1 MSKTVDSRVVEMQFD
16 NSQFERNVSTTM
28 STLDKL
34 KRSLKFGDSSKGL
47 DNLSKAAKNV
57 DMNGLGNAVENV
69 RMRFS
74 ALEVMGVTALAN
86 ITNSAVNAGKRIVS
100 ALTIDPV
107 KSGLNEYETKM
118 GSIQTILANTEHQGT
133 TMDDVTAA
141 LDKLNLYADKTI
153 YNFQE
158 MTRNIGTFTAAGVDL
173 ETSVKSIQGIA
184 NLAAVSGSTSQQ
196 ASTAMYQLSQALS
209 TGTVR
214 LQDWNSVVNAGM
226 GGKVFQNALIRT
238 AAMLDGAA
246 NDVEAWQKKN
256 VDSFGSFRDS
266 LTQGAWLTTDVLTK
280 TLEQFTMA
288 AEEGSEEWNNFKKE
302 LMDMG
307 YAEAQAEEILK
318 MANTAT
324 DAATKVKTFTQLFDT
339 LKESAQSGWAQTW
352 ELIFGDF
359 EEAKEFFTG
368 LSDSI
373 GGFINIMSE
382 WRNGIVGSA
391 FDSNWDKLV
400 DKLGKAEIK
409 TSEYEEKIREVM
421 KTHGETDDS
430 IDELI
435 SNYGSLVKAIKAGA
449 VSTDIL
455 KEALS
460 KLGISSSESSEG
472 IAGFVEGLE
481 KIERILGFGSV
492 GEDVKNL
499 QTALEKLG
507 YSVGECSIDGIIG
520 PDTTKAIKE
529 FQEAAGLAVDGIAG
543 PDTLA
548 ALKTAG
554 KKIDDLG
561 ESVDNVDVSYNDLID
576 NITEKGGRELFLEGF
591 TNAIGA
597 LLDIF
602 KIFGNAWSNIFPA
615 ENIQAKLFRAIEG
628 FNKFAASLRLF
639 TEVTDDAGNASTK
652 LTDTGEK
659 ILKTFEGLLAVVDIV
674 TTVFGGPLK
683 FAINVFASILESA
696 GLSILDVTSSI
707 GEVLVNLRDK
717 VDSVIGTITDFIVE
731 NVGKWIEEFKETE
744 FFKTVSGWISDASDT
759 ISEKIGDISEAF
771 ENFSTSSIAQKLESF
786 AGSISSIAGKLR
798 ENKIVGTIVDGVCS
812 AFAKAKEFFS
822 GFKLPEFNLDNLT
835 NFFQNFVKI
844 GEKVEASE
852 GNGIFGLISGFGA
865 HLKDSVISWDWT
877 IFKETALEKFVNFWL
892 KSGDLVKK
900 AFEKGKE
907 VALSIKEF
915 IFGTDDVTLS
925 SILDLAE
932 KFLGIL
938 VLIKTLKLLDTLASP
953 FDNITVALENLAGSL
968 KWKSIGEAFKGL
980 ALALASLTVCILV
993 LSSIKDTNKALAAAG
1008 ILAGLMVVMG
1018 GVITAIAFFTSKMN
1032 GGLDIISAS
1041 ASLLMISGAI
1051 LLMVTALKQIDELNL
1066 NNTGKTFGTLA
1077 LILLALTA
1085 GIKMISKAAGSSFR
1099 SVAAILTLM
1108 VALKMILDVLDAY
1121 DKYDWDGK
1129 RKAINKMTQMLLMLS
1144 LAINIASRGVKQNAS
1159 ASGLAF
1165 LLLAMVISL
1174 RLLLDVMKEF
1184 AAMSD
1189 GDLKRGGIVVAALLG
1204 TMTLMLTAINL
1215 TSKGTVLNKG
1225 QRSIKNFTGL
1235 AMALLAMVGT
1245 IYLLGKMPVETLK
1258 QGGIAAAAIMAFFTI
1273 LITAVAKANAG
1284 LEAGTKAVNHF
1295 AGLAMALVAIVGVI
1309 WLLGR
1314 MPVDELK
1321 QGGLA
1326 VAGIMLLLIGLVS
1339 AIGKSCNGIKT
1350 GTLIV
1355 TFLSIAFLVSAL
1367 AVILYAIR
1375 NLDPDAS
1382 VKHMVALGGLL
1393 LAMSV
1398 AMRSIRNTNGVKA
1411 GELVKW
1417 VGVMVALGGIL
1428 YGLTYVIER
1437 LKEVDPASSIG
1448 NAVALGV
1455 LLNAM
1460 SSALWIMSNSK
1471 SIGRKQLA
1479 TVVLSMTALGAILYG
1494 LTYVIERL
1502 TEVDPISAI
1511 GNVTALG
1518 ILLNAMSAALVIMS
1532 NSKSMDWKQMGTVLI
1547 SMGVLTL
1554 VLLALTGVLH
1564 LMKNIDPINAIGQV
1578 TALSILLNAMSSAL
1592 VIMSSSK
1599 SMDWKQMG
1607 TVLISMGALSAIL
1620 YLLVGV
1626 IHLMKNIDPI
1636 SAIGQVAALSIL
1648 LNAMSSAL
1656 VIMSYAKDVSADALI
1671 GMFGLTAVMYFLVP
1685 VVEKL
1690 QGLKLPIGNAISLSI
1705 LLNAMA
1711 VAMNILGE
1719 AKNVSAGAL
1728 VGMAAMTIVVA
1739 GVAVILAKLA
1749 EMNCTFAVSTV
1760 ISLSIMLIAMSA
1772 VYVILGAT
1780 GGMAGTAVAG
1790 ATGMIEVIG
1799 IIGAVAIAIG
1809 GLMSLIPAETLE
1821 AWKNGLRNFLDFLV
1835 ILAEGLGQIVSGF
1848 VVGFTDGLAEAG
1860 ENLKL
1865 FADSLSEIKP
1875 ETITGVQALCDAI
1888 NALTTANLKDALVNL
1903 LPGDNSLSSFGENI
1917 KAFANCIVEA
1927 ADVLSVITDEDVS
1940 NIKRS
1945 AAAGTALAELNAAI
1959 PRQGGWAQTVLGTKD
1974 LATFGDSIVAFG
1986 ACLVRY
1992 SATVSGQN
2000 IDAEAIKTSAE
2011 AGTALSDLSNSIPR
2025 QGGWAQVVL
2034 GSKELGTFGESI
2046 VAFAKCLVDY
2056 SAIITG
2062 QPIDS
2067 EAILRSAEAADS
2079 LSALNDKLPKQ
2090 DGLWQEIA
2098 GEKDL
2103 TTFGNSLVAFAKG
2116 LLEYSNVAV
2125 QIDDEKIAAITNSG
2139 TAVDE
2144 LIKVMDKVPEDGGWG
2159 DAIFGSKDGQSFGAA
2174 LSSVAS
2180 GIMSYCDVA
2189 STIDEDDIN
2198 AIINSKTAIT
2208 ELGTVLETIP
2218 ENSYYDRTSIFA
2230 LAVGDISS
2238 IAKTIN
2244 SISDAGY
2251 DYTGIYALKAA
2262 ILYLATG
2269 INDIDSDGIVEKYAN
2284 LKTAIMDAITCAE
2297 QMFMLTT
2304 YSYSGI
2310 ESFKEALNN
2319 LAGADIDGVISTFS
2333 GKSEEMVSAISSLIS
2348 SITDGVSSS
2357 TDDVVS
2363 VMESMVGEVVV
2374 AIRSKETEYE
2384 SAGKKLITS
2393 VKNGLQK
2400 DVGLKDAGKSAAG
2413 KAVDGA
2419 ETQEDDMESAGKDL
2433 GSGLVRGINAKQTA
2447 AYNAGYAL
2455 GRKAVQGEKDGQK
2468 SNSPSKLTIQAGK
2481 WLGEGLVI
2489 GIKQMG
2495 NKVYSAGSNLGS
2507 DATKSISNAI
2517 SNIANFVDSDID
2529 VNPTIRP
2536 VLDLSDVK
2544 SGASSISSLLGA
2556 GSSISL
2562 MSDVKSIG
2570 SVMNRRSQNGVND
2583 DVISAIDKLRK
2594 DVGNI
2599 STPSYNIGGITYDD
2613 GSNVSEAIKTLIR
2626 VAKIER
2632 RV

>member
-373 GGFINIMSE
+373 GGFLNIMSE

-400 DKLGKAEIK
+400 DKLGKVNIK

-472 IAGFVEGLE
+472 IAGFIEGLE

-492 GEDVKNL
+492 GDDVKNL
-499 QTALEKLG
+499 QTALEELG

-554 KKIDDLG
+554 NKIDDLG

-597 LLDIF
+597 LLDVL

-615 ENIQAKLFRAIEG
+615 ENIQVKLFRAIEG

-683 FAINVFASILESA
+683 FAIKIFASILKSA

-717 VDSVIGTITDFIVE
+717 VDSVIGAITDFIVE

-786 AGSISSIAGKLR
+786 AASISSIAGKLR

-812 AFAKAKEFFS
+812 AFANAKEFFS

-865 HLKDSVISWDWT
+865 HLKDNVISWDWT
-877 IFKETALEKFVNFWL
+877 VFKETALEKFVNFWL

-953 FDNITVALENLAGSL
+953 FDNITGALENLAGSL

-980 ALALASLTVCILV
+980 ALALASLTICILI
-993 LSSIKDTNKALAAAG
+993 LSNIKDTKKALTAAG

-1032 GGLDIISAS
+1032 GGLNIISAS

-1099 SVAAILTLM
+1099 SVATILTLM

-1129 RKAINKMTQMLLMLS
+1129 RKAIDKMTQMLLMLS

-1174 RLLLDVMKEF
+1174 RLLIDVMKEF
-1184 AAMSD
+1184 AAMND
-1189 GDLKRGGIVVAALLG
+1189 DDLKRGGIVVAALLG
-1204 TMTLMLTAINL
+1204 TMTLMLSAINL

-1225 QRSIKNFTGL
+1225 QRSINNFTGL
-1235 AMALLAMVGT
+1235 ALALLTMVGT
-1245 IYLLGKMPVETLK
+1245 IYLLGKMPVENLK

-1273 LITAVAKANAG
+1273 LITAIAKANAG
-1284 LEAGTKAVNHF
+1284 LKAGTKAVNHF
-1295 AGLAMALVAIVGVI
+1295 TGLALALLAVVGVI
-1309 WLLGR
+1309 WVLGR

-1326 VAGIMLLLIGLVS
+1326 VAGILLLLTGLIA
-1339 AIGKSCNGIKT
+1339 AIGKTCSGIKT
-1350 GTLIV
+1350 GSIIAMLGV
-1355 TFLSIAFLVSAL
+1355 LSAVIIAL
-1367 AVILYAIR
+1367 AVVLWR
-1375 NLDPDAS
+1375 MEGLDAD
-1382 VKHMVALGGLL
+1382 KNIKNMLALGGLL
-1393 LAMSV
+1393 MAMSV
-1398 AMRSIRNTNGVKA
+1398 AMRAISTNNLKVGDLLKWA
-1411 GELVKW
+1411 GGMIV
-1417 VGVMVALGGIL
+1417 LGGLLFALSFVLEQINKL
-1428 YGLTYVIER
+1428 
-1437 LKEVDPASSIG
+1437 DPISSIG
-1448 NAVALGV
+1448 NATALGV
-1455 LLNAM
+1455 LLMAM
-1460 SSALWIMSNSK
+1460 SGAL
-1471 SIGRKQLA
+1471 
-1479 TVVLSMTALGAILYG
+1479 AILGKIDFNKADIGKAIGGMAGLVIILVG
-1494 LTYVIERL
+1494 LTFVIGLMEDI
-1502 TEVDPISAI
+1502 DPAKAI
-1511 GNVTALG
+1511 GNVTALS
-1518 ILLNAMSAALVIMS
+1518 IMINAMASAMLIIGQIKSVSKNALKGMA
-1532 NSKSMDWKQMGTVLI
+1532 
-1547 SMGVLTL
+1547 VLTAVIL
-1554 VLLALTGVLH
+1554 GIAVVLNYMQG
-1564 LMKNIDPINAIGQV
+1564 IDPVAAIGQV
-1578 TALSILLNAMSSAL
+1578 TALSILINAMSSALLILSQSKTIGNDALIGLGAMVLVLACLAPILTEFQNIEVPIGKVIALSIMLNAMSSAL
-1592 VIMSSSK
+1592 LILSQSK
-1599 SMDWKQMG
+1599 TIGDDALFGMIAMDA
-1607 TVLISMGALSAIL
+1607 VLL
-1620 YLLVGV
+1620 LLVPTLQRLNG
-1626 IHLMKNIDPI
+1626 ITIPI
-1636 SAIGQVAALSIL
+1636 
-1648 LNAMSSAL
+1648 
-1656 VIMSYAKDVSADALI
+1656 
-1671 GMFGLTAVMYFLVP
+1671 
-1685 VVEKL
+1685 E
-1690 QGLKLPIGNAISLSI
+1690 NAISLSI

-1711 VAMNILGE
+1711 AAMWILGNTKSVSIE
-1719 AKNVSAGAL
+1719 ALG
-1728 VGMAAMTIVVA
+1728 GMMVMSVVVLLL
-1739 GVAVILAKLA
+1739 GSVLGILSN
-1749 EMNCTFAVSTV
+1749 MNCDIAISTAVS
-1760 ISLSIMLIAMSA
+1760 LSVMLIAMSV
-1772 VYVILGAT
+1772 VYGILGAT

-1790 ATGMIEVIG
+1790 AIGMVEVIG
-1799 IIGAVAIAIG
+1799 ILGAVCIAIG
-1809 GLMSLIPAETLE
+1809 GLMSLIPAETIE
-1821 AWKNGLRNFLDFLV
+1821 SWKNGLQTFLDFLV

-1865 FADSLSEIKP
+1865 FANSLSGISP
-1875 ETITGVQALCDAI
+1875 ETVTGVQALCDAI
-1888 NALTTANLKDALVNL
+1888 SALTTANLKDALVNL
-1903 LPGDNSLSSFGENI
+1903 LPGDNSLSTFGENI
-1917 KAFANCIVEA
+1917 AAFASCIKDAAATLVDITD
-1927 ADVLSVITDEDVS
+1927 ADVE
-1940 NIKRS
+1940 NIKRG
-1945 AAAGTALAELNAAI
+1945 ATAGMALADLNAAI
-1959 PRQGGWAQTVLGTKD
+1959 PRQGGWAQDILGSKD
-1974 LATFGDSIVAFG
+1974 LSTFGESIVAFA

-1992 SATVSGQN
+1992 SATVSGQS
-2000 IDAEAIKTSAE
+2000 IDAAAIEASAQ
-2011 AGTALSDLSNSIPR
+2011 AGTALADLNSSIPR
-2025 QGGWAQVVL
+2025 QGGWAQDVL
-2034 GSKELGTFGESI
+2034 GAQDLGTFGQSI

-2056 SAIITG
+2056 SAIVTG
-2062 QPIDS
+2062 QTIDK
-2067 EAILRSAEAADS
+2067 EAITKSADAGMALAD
-2079 LSALNDKLPKQ
+2079 LNDAIPKQ
-2090 DGLWQEIA
+2090 GGWWQEIA
-2098 GEKDL
+2098 GEKDIGE
-2103 TTFGNSLVAFAKG
+2103 FGSKLVSFAKG
-2116 LLEYSNVAV
+2116 LLDYSNVAI
-2125 QIDDEKIAAITNSG
+2125 QIDETKVEAIKNSG
-2139 TAVDE
+2139 TAIDE
-2144 LIKVMDKVPEDGGWG
+2144 LVKVMDKIPSDDGWFGK
-2159 DAIFGSKDGQSFGAA
+2159 IFGEQDGESFGAA
-2174 LSSVAS
+2174 LSSVAG
-2180 GIMSYCDVA
+2180 GIKSYCNVA
-2189 STIDEDDIN
+2189 STIDEDDLTSIQ
-2198 AIINSKTAIT
+2198 NSGSAIT
-2208 ELGTVLETIP
+2208 KLGEVLNNIP
-2218 ENSYYDRTSIFA
+2218 EVENSEKTTTFVSA
-2230 LAVGDISS
+2230 ATNIST
-2238 IAKTIN
+2238 IASMIN
-2244 SISDAGY
+2244 SITAAAY
-2251 DYTGIYALKAA
+2251 DYTGLDTLKIAIKALSDMVSE
-2262 ILYLATG
+2262 
-2269 INDIDSDGIVEKYAN
+2269 INSTSTADEYAN
-2284 LKTAIMDAITCAE
+2284 LKTAITDAVACADK
-2297 QMFMLTT
+2297 MFMLST
-2304 YSYSGI
+2304 YSYTGI
-2310 ESFKEALNN
+2310 DSFKEALAN
-2319 LAGADIDGVISTFS
+2319 LAGSDVDGVISTFS
-2333 GKSEEMVSAISSLIS
+2333 GKAEEMSSSVSVLIAA
-2348 SITDGVSSS
+2348 ITDGITSGTDGVVDAMETLVKKVLDTAKNKSSDFKS
-2357 TDDVVS
+2357 A
-2363 VMESMVGEVVV
+2363 GEKL
-2374 AIRSKETEYE
+2374 IRSFKT
-2384 SAGKKLITS
+2384 
-2393 VKNGLQK
+2393 GLNK
-2400 DVGLKDAGKSAAG
+2400 DVGLNGAGETQAG
-2413 KAVDGA
+2413 NAVDGA
-2419 ETQEDDMESAGKDL
+2419 SSQIYGMESAGKDL

-2455 GRKAVQGEKDGQK
+2455 GQKAVQGEKDGQK

-2529 VNPTIRP
+2529 INPTIRP

-2544 SGASSISSLLGA
+2544 SGASSIGRLLGA
-2556 GSSISL
+2556 GSSIGL

-2583 DVISAIDKLRK
+2583 DVISAIDNLRR
-2594 DVGNI
+2594 DVGKI

-2626 VAKIER
+2626 VAKIEG

>member
-107 KSGLNEYETKM
+107 KSGLDEYETKM

-226 GGKVFQNALIRT
+226 GGKVFQSALIRT

-246 NDVEAWQKKN
+246 DDVEAWQKKN

-288 AEEGSEEWNNFKKE
+288 AEEGSEEWKSFKKE

-373 GGFINIMSE
+373 GGFLNIMSE
-382 WRNGIVGSA
+382 WRNSIVGSA

-449 VSTDIL
+449 VSTDVL

-492 GEDVKNL
+492 GDDVKNL

-561 ESVDNVDVSYNDLID
+561 ESVDDVDISYNDLID

-597 LLDIF
+597 LLDVL
-602 KIFGNAWSNIFPA
+602 KIFGKAWSNIFPA
-615 ENIQAKLFRAIEG
+615 ENIQVKLFRAIKG

-683 FAINVFASILESA
+683 FAIKIFARILENA

-707 GEVLVNLRDK
+707 CEVLVNLRDK
-717 VDSVIGTITDFIVE
+717 VDSVIGAITDFIVE

-759 ISEKIGDISEAF
+759 ISEKIGSISEAF

-865 HLKDSVISWDWT
+865 HLKDNVISWDWT
-877 IFKETALEKFVNFWL
+877 VFKETALEKFVNFWL

-953 FDNITVALENLAGSL
+953 FNNITGALENLAGSL

-980 ALALASLTVCILV
+980 AWALASLTACILV

-1018 GVITAIAFFTSKMN
+1018 GVITAIAFFTRKMN

-1129 RKAINKMTQMLLMLS
+1129 RKAIDKMTQMLLMLS

-1165 LLLAMVISL
+1165 LLLSMVISL
-1174 RLLLDVMKEF
+1174 RLLLDVVKEF

-1189 GDLKRGGIVVAALLG
+1189 DDLKRGGIVVAALLG
-1204 TMTLMLTAINL
+1204 TMTLMLSAINL

-1225 QRSIKNFTGL
+1225 QRSINNFTGL
-1235 AMALLAMVGT
+1235 ALALLTMVGT

-1258 QGGIAAAAIMAFFTI
+1258 QGGIAAAAIMTFFTI

-1284 LEAGTKAVNHF
+1284 LQAGTKAVNHF
-1295 AGLAMALVAIVGVI
+1295 TGLALALLAVVGVI
-1309 WLLGR
+1309 WVLGR

-1326 VAGIMLLLIGLVS
+1326 VAGILLLLTGLIA
-1339 AIGKSCNGIKT
+1339 AIGKTCSGIKT
-1350 GTLIV
+1350 GSIIV
-1355 TFLSIAFLVSAL
+1355 MLGVLSAVIIAL
-1367 AVILYAIR
+1367 AVVLWQMEG
-1375 NLDPDAS
+1375 LDAD
-1382 VKHMVALGGLL
+1382 KNIKNMLALGGLL
-1393 LAMSV
+1393 MAMSV
-1398 AMRSIRNTNGVKA
+1398 AMRAISTNDLKVGDLLKWA
-1411 GELVKW
+1411 GGMIV
-1417 VGVMVALGGIL
+1417 LGGLLFALSSVLEQINEL
-1428 YGLTYVIER
+1428 
-1437 LKEVDPASSIG
+1437 DPLSSIG
-1448 NAVALGV
+1448 NVTALGV
-1455 LLNAM
+1455 LLMAMSGALAILGKIDFNKADIGKAMGGMAGLVIILVGLTFVIDLMEDIDPAKAIGNVSALSIMLNAMASAMLILGQIKSVSKNALKGVAVLTGVTAGIALILNYMQGIDPAKAIGNVTALSIMINAMASAMLILGQIKSVSKNALKGVAVLTGVMAGIAIILNYMQGIDPAKAIGQVIALSIMLNAM
-1460 SSALWIMSNSK
+1460 SSALLILSQSK
-1471 SIGRKQLA
+1471 
-1479 TVVLSMTALGAILYG
+1479 T
-1494 LTYVIERL
+1494 
-1502 TEVDPISAI
+1502 I
-1511 GNVTALG
+1511 GNDALFG
-1518 ILLNAMSAALVIMS
+1518 MIAMDA
-1532 NSKSMDWKQMGTVLI
+1532 
-1547 SMGVLTL
+1547 
-1554 VLLALTGVLH
+1554 VLL
-1564 LMKNIDPINAIGQV
+1564 
-1578 TALSILLNAMSSAL
+1578 
-1592 VIMSSSK
+1592 
-1599 SMDWKQMG
+1599 
-1607 TVLISMGALSAIL
+1607 
-1620 YLLVGV
+1620 LLVPT
-1626 IHLMKNIDPI
+1626 LKR
-1636 SAIGQVAALSIL
+1636 
-1648 LNAMSSAL
+1648 LNG
-1656 VIMSYAKDVSADALI
+1656 ITI
-1671 GMFGLTAVMYFLVP
+1671 
-1685 VVEKL
+1685 
-1690 QGLKLPIGNAISLSI
+1690 PIGNAISLSI

-1711 VAMNILGE
+1711 AAMWILGNT
-1719 AKNVSAGAL
+1719 KSVSVKAL
-1728 VGMAAMTIVVA
+1728 GGMMVMSVVVLLLGSVLA
-1739 GVAVILAKLA
+1739 ILSNMVCNIAI
-1749 EMNCTFAVSTV
+1749 STA
-1760 ISLSIMLIAMSA
+1760 ISLSVMLIAMSV
-1772 VYVILGAT
+1772 VYGILGAT

-1790 ATGMIEVIG
+1790 AIGMVEVIG
-1799 IIGAVAIAIG
+1799 ILGAVCIAIG
-1809 GLMSLIPAETLE
+1809 GLMSLIPAETIE
-1821 AWKNGLRNFLDFLV
+1821 SWKNGLQTFLDFLV

-1865 FADSLSEIKP
+1865 FANSLSGISP
-1875 ETITGVQALCDAI
+1875 ETVTGVQALCDAI
-1888 NALTTANLKDALVNL
+1888 SALTAANLKDALVNL
-1903 LPGDNSLSSFGENI
+1903 LPGDNSLSTFGENI
-1917 KAFANCIVEA
+1917 AAFATCIKDAAATLVDITD
-1927 ADVLSVITDEDVS
+1927 ADVE
-1940 NIKRS
+1940 NIKRG
-1945 AAAGTALAELNAAI
+1945 ATAGMALADLNAAI
-1959 PRQGGWAQTVLGTKD
+1959 PRQGGWAQDILGSKD
-1974 LATFGDSIVAFG
+1974 LSTFGESIVAFAG
-1986 ACLVRY
+1986 CLVRY
-1992 SATVSGQN
+1992 SATISGQS
-2000 IDAEAIKTSAE
+2000 IDTAAIEASAQ
-2011 AGTALSDLSNSIPR
+2011 AGTALADLNSSIPR
-2025 QGGWAQVVL
+2025 QGGWAQDVL
-2034 GSKELGTFGESI
+2034 GAQDLGTFGQSI

-2056 SAIITG
+2056 SAIVTG
-2062 QPIDS
+2062 QTIDK
-2067 EAILRSAEAADS
+2067 EAITQSADAGMALAD
-2079 LSALNDKLPKQ
+2079 LNDAIPKQ
-2090 DGLWQEIA
+2090 DGWWQEIA
-2098 GEKDL
+2098 GEKDIGE
-2103 TTFGNSLVAFAKG
+2103 FGNKLVSFAKG
-2116 LLEYSNVAV
+2116 LLDYSNVAV
-2125 QIDDEKIAAITNSG
+2125 QIDDTKIEAIKNSG
-2139 TAVDE
+2139 TAIDE
-2144 LIKVMDKVPEDGGWG
+2144 LVKVMNKIPSDDGWFGK
-2159 DAIFGSKDGQSFGAA
+2159 IFGEQDGESFGSA
-2174 LSSVAS
+2174 LSSVAG
-2180 GIMSYCDVA
+2180 GIKSYCDVA
-2189 STIDEDDIN
+2189 STIDEDDIA
-2198 AIINSKTAIT
+2198 AIQNSGGAIT
-2208 ELGTVLETIP
+2208 KLGEVLNNIP
-2218 ENSYYDRTSIFA
+2218 EVENSEKTTTFVSA
-2230 LAVGDISS
+2230 ATDISS
-2238 IAKTIN
+2238 IASMIN
-2244 SISDAGY
+2244 SITAAAY
-2251 DYTGIYALKAA
+2251 DYTGLDTLKTA
-2262 ILYLATG
+2262 IKTLSDMVFE
-2269 INDIDSDGIVEKYAN
+2269 INSTSITDKYAN
-2284 LKTAIMDAITCAE
+2284 LKTAITDAVACADK
-2297 QMFMLTT
+2297 MFMLST
-2304 YSYSGI
+2304 YSYTGVD
-2310 ESFKEALNN
+2310 SFKEALTN
-2319 LAGADIDGVISTFS
+2319 LAGADVDGVISTFS
-2333 GKSEEMVSAISSLIS
+2333 GKAEEMSSSVSALIAA
-2348 SITDGVSSS
+2348 ITDGITSG
-2357 TDDVVS
+2357 TDGIVDT
-2363 VMESMVGEVVV
+2363 METLVNKVLDT
-2374 AIRSKETEYE
+2374 AKSKTSDFK
-2384 SAGKKLITS
+2384 SAGEKLISGFKT
-2393 VKNGLQK
+2393 GLKK
-2400 DVGLKDAGKSAAG
+2400 DVGLNGAGETQAG
-2413 KAVDGA
+2413 NAVDGA
-2419 ETQEDDMESAGKDL
+2419 SSQIYGMESAGKDL

-2455 GRKAVQGEKDGQK
+2455 GQKAVQGEKDGQK

-2507 DATKSISNAI
+2507 DATKSISSAI
-2517 SNIANFVDSDID
+2517 SQISDVVDSDMD
-2529 VNPTIRP
+2529 VQPTIRP
-2536 VLDLSDVK
+2536 VLDLSDIK
-2544 SGASSISSLLGA
+2544 SRAGSISSILGA
-2556 GSSISL
+2556 GSSIGL
-2562 MSDVKSIG
+2562 MSNVKSIG
-2570 SVMNRRSQNGVND
+2570 SAMNGRSQNGANS
-2583 DVISAIDKLRK
+2583 DVVSAIDKLRGEL
-2594 DVGNI
+2594 GNI
-2599 STPSYNIGGITYDD
+2599 GGTSYNINGITYDD
-2613 GSNVSEAIKTLIR
+2613 GSNISDAVKVLVRA
-2626 VAKIER
+2626 AKIGK

>member
-34 KRSLKFGDSSKGL
+34 KQSLKFGDSSKGL

-57 DMNGLGNAVENV
+57 DMNGLGNAVESV

-141 LDKLNLYADKTI
+141 LDELNLYADKTI

-173 ETSVKSIQGIA
+173 ETSVKSIKGIA

-226 GGKVFQNALIRT
+226 GGKVFQSALIRT

-246 NDVEAWQKKN
+246 DDVEAWQKKN

-373 GGFINIMSE
+373 GGFLNIMSE

-400 DKLGKAEIK
+400 DKLGKAKIK

-472 IAGFVEGLE
+472 IASFVEGLE

-492 GEDVKNL
+492 GDDVKNL

-520 PDTTKAIKE
+520 TDTTKAIKE

-554 KKIDDLG
+554 EKIDDLG

-597 LLDIF
+597 LLDVL
-602 KIFGNAWSNIFPA
+602 KIFGKAWSNIFPA
-615 ENIQAKLFRAIEG
+615 ENIQVKLFRAIEG
-628 FNKFAASLRLF
+628 FSKFAASLRLF

-659 ILKTFEGLLAVVDIV
+659 ILKTFKGLLAVVDIV

-683 FAINVFASILESA
+683 FAIKIFARILENA

-731 NVGKWIEEFKETE
+731 NVGKCIEEFKETE

-771 ENFSTSSIAQKLESF
+771 ENFSTTSIAQKLESF

-865 HLKDSVISWDWT
+865 HLKDNVISWDWT
-877 IFKETALEKFVNFWL
+877 VFKETALEKFVNFWL

-953 FDNITVALENLAGSL
+953 FDNITGALENLAGSL

-980 ALALASLTVCILV
+980 AWALASLTACILV

-1018 GVITAIAFFTSKMN
+1018 GVITAIAFFTRKMN

-1129 RKAINKMTQMLLMLS
+1129 RKAIDKMTQMLLMLS

-1174 RLLLDVMKEF
+1174 RLLLNVMKEF

-1189 GDLKRGGIVVAALLG
+1189 DDLKRGGIVVAALLG

-1225 QRSIKNFTGL
+1225 QRSINNFTGL
-1235 AMALLAMVGT
+1235 ALALLTMVGT

-1284 LEAGTKAVNHF
+1284 LQAGTKAVNHF
-1295 AGLAMALVAIVGVI
+1295 TGLALALLAVVGVI
-1309 WLLGR
+1309 WVLGR

-1326 VAGIMLLLIGLVS
+1326 VAGILLLLTGLIS
-1339 AIGKSCNGIKT
+1339 AIGKTCSGIKT
-1350 GTLIV
+1350 GSIISMLGV
-1355 TFLSIAFLVSAL
+1355 LSAVIIAL
-1367 AVILYAIR
+1367 AVVLWR
-1375 NLDPDAS
+1375 MEGLDADKSIKNMLAF
-1382 VKHMVALGGLL
+1382 GGLL
-1393 LAMSV
+1393 MAMSV
-1398 AMRSIRNTNGVKA
+1398 AMRAISTNNLKVGDLLKWA
-1411 GELVKW
+1411 GGMIV
-1417 VGVMVALGGIL
+1417 LGGLLFALSFVLEQINEL
-1428 YGLTYVIER
+1428 
-1437 LKEVDPASSIG
+1437 DPLSSIG
-1448 NAVALGV
+1448 NATALGV
-1455 LLNAM
+1455 LLMAM
-1460 SSALWIMSNSK
+1460 SGAL
-1471 SIGRKQLA
+1471 
-1479 TVVLSMTALGAILYG
+1479 AILGKIDFNKADIGKAIGGMAGLVIILVG
-1494 LTYVIERL
+1494 LTFVIGLIEDI
-1502 TEVDPISAI
+1502 DPAKAI
-1511 GNVTALG
+1511 GNVTALS
-1518 ILLNAMSAALVIMS
+1518 IMINAMASAMLILGQIKSVSKNALKGV
-1532 NSKSMDWKQMGTVLI
+1532 TV
-1547 SMGVLTL
+1547 
-1554 VLLALTGVLH
+1554 LTGVMAGIALI
-1564 LMKNIDPINAIGQV
+1564 LNYMQGVDPAKAIGQV
-1578 TALSILLNAMSSAL
+1578 TALSIMLNAMSSAL
-1592 VIMSSSK
+1592 LILSQSK
-1599 SMDWKQMG
+1599 KIGDDALFGMIAMDA
-1607 TVLISMGALSAIL
+1607 VLL
-1620 YLLVGV
+1620 LLVPTLQRLNG
-1626 IHLMKNIDPI
+1626 ITIPI
-1636 SAIGQVAALSIL
+1636 
-1648 LNAMSSAL
+1648 
-1656 VIMSYAKDVSADALI
+1656 
-1671 GMFGLTAVMYFLVP
+1671 
-1685 VVEKL
+1685 E
-1690 QGLKLPIGNAISLSI
+1690 NAISLSI

-1711 VAMNILGE
+1711 AAMWILGNTE
-1719 AKNVSAGAL
+1719 SVSYKAL
-1728 VGMAAMTIVVA
+1728 GGMMIMSVVVLLLG
-1739 GVAVILAKLA
+1739 GVLGILSSMVCNIAI
-1749 EMNCTFAVSTV
+1749 STA
-1760 ISLSIMLIAMSA
+1760 ISLSIMLIAMSV
-1772 VYVILGAT
+1772 VYGILGAT

-1790 ATGMIEVIG
+1790 AIGMVEVIG
-1799 IIGAVAIAIG
+1799 ILGAVCIAIG
-1809 GLMSLIPAETLE
+1809 GLMSLIPSETIE
-1821 AWKNGLRNFLDFLV
+1821 SWKNGLRTFLDFLV

-1860 ENLKL
+1860 KNLKL
-1865 FADSLSEIKP
+1865 FANSLSGIRP
-1875 ETITGVQALCDAI
+1875 ETVTGVQALCDAI
-1888 NALTTANLKDALVNL
+1888 SALTTANLKDALVNL
-1903 LPGDNSLSSFGENI
+1903 LPGDNSLSTFGENI
-1917 KAFANCIVEA
+1917 AAFATCIKDAAATLVDITD
-1927 ADVLSVITDEDVS
+1927 ADVE
-1940 NIKRS
+1940 NIKRG
-1945 AAAGTALAELNAAI
+1945 ATAGMALADLNAAI
-1959 PRQGGWAQTVLGTKD
+1959 PRQGGWAQDILGSKD
-1974 LATFGDSIVAFG
+1974 LSTFGESIVAFA

-1992 SATVSGQN
+1992 SATVSGQS
-2000 IDAEAIKTSAE
+2000 IDTAAIEASAQ
-2011 AGTALSDLSNSIPR
+2011 AGTALADLNSSIPR
-2025 QGGWAQVVL
+2025 QGGWAQDVL
-2034 GSKELGTFGESI
+2034 GAQDLGTFGQSI

-2056 SAIITG
+2056 SAIVTG
-2062 QPIDS
+2062 QTIDK
-2067 EAILRSAEAADS
+2067 EAIAQSADAGMALAD
-2079 LSALNDKLPKQ
+2079 LNDAIPKQ
-2090 DGLWQEIA
+2090 GGWWQEIA
-2098 GEKDL
+2098 GEKDIGE
-2103 TTFGNSLVAFAKG
+2103 FGNKLVSFAKG
-2116 LLEYSNVAV
+2116 LLDYSNVAV
-2125 QIDDEKIAAITNSG
+2125 QIDDTKIEAIKNSG
-2139 TAVDE
+2139 TAIDE
-2144 LIKVMDKVPEDGGWG
+2144 LVKVMNKIPSDDGWFGK
-2159 DAIFGSKDGQSFGAA
+2159 IFGEQDGESFGAA
-2174 LSSVAS
+2174 LSSVAG
-2180 GIMSYCDVA
+2180 GINSYCNIA
-2189 STIDEDDIN
+2189 STIDEDDI
-2198 AIINSKTAIT
+2198 TAIQNSGGAIT
-2208 ELGTVLETIP
+2208 KLGEVLNNIP
-2218 ENSYYDRTSIFA
+2218 EVENSEKTTTFVSA
-2230 LAVGDISS
+2230 ATDISS
-2238 IAKTIN
+2238 IASMIN
-2244 SISDAGY
+2244 SITAAAY
-2251 DYTGIYALKAA
+2251 DYAGLDTLKTA
-2262 ILYLATG
+2262 IKTLSDMVSE
-2269 INDIDSDGIVEKYAN
+2269 INSTSTADKYAN
-2284 LKTAIMDAITCAE
+2284 LKTAITDAVACADK
-2297 QMFMLTT
+2297 MFMLST
-2304 YSYSGI
+2304 YSYTGI
-2310 ESFKEALNN
+2310 DSLKEALTK
-2319 LAGADIDGVISTFS
+2319 LAGADVDGVISTFS
-2333 GKSEEMVSAISSLIS
+2333 GKAEEMSSSVSVLIAA
-2348 SITDGVSSS
+2348 ITDGITSGTDGVVDAMETLVNKVLDTAKNKSSDFKS
-2357 TDDVVS
+2357 S
-2363 VMESMVGEVVV
+2363 GEKL
-2374 AIRSKETEYE
+2374 IRSFKT
-2384 SAGKKLITS
+2384 
-2393 VKNGLQK
+2393 GLNK
-2400 DVGLKDAGKSAAG
+2400 DVGLNEAGETQAG
-2413 KAVDGA
+2413 NAVDGA
-2419 ETQEDDMESAGKDL
+2419 SSQIYGMESAGKDL

-2455 GRKAVQGEKDGQK
+2455 GQKAVQGEKDGQK

-2507 DATKSISNAI
+2507 DATKSISSAI
-2517 SNIANFVDSDID
+2517 SQISDIVDSDMD

-2536 VLDLSDVK
+2536 VLDLSDIK
-2544 SGASSISSLLGA
+2544 SGASSIGSLLGA

-2626 VAKIER
+2626 FTKIER